1 MTNFSLT
8 CSLRRRL
15 TATHGDEG
23 VTMAE
28 LTVTT
33 LVMGVVTI
41 AITGMVVSSMRI
53 ESGVKERL
61 DQSNASTIAMQRMS
75 RNLRT
80 AVLQS
85 QLTTACIIAAC
96 TDSAFLLGGPTSVQF
111 YADVDNPKNSIGPS
125 RVTYTVANGVLTETV
140 QRPDS
145 SVPDA
150 NGYHYCTAGTSGCT
164 LRTEVLAT
172 GVQTSTAVFTY
183 YTAAAPST
191 GMTMSTG
198 NLLSA
203 AQLKTVD
210 SIDIYLNIV
219 QAGGTNVA
227 GATMVQ
233 RVALPNADSV
243 VRTDGS

>member
-1 MTNFSLT
+1 MK
-8 CSLRRRL
+8 LRTLRHRIA
-15 TATHGDEG
+15 ATSRGDEG
-23 VTMAE
+23 VTMSE

-61 DQSNASTIAMQRMS
+61 DQSNAATIAMQRMS

-80 AVLQS
+80 AVLQN
-85 QLTTACIIAAC
+85 QLASICNNTCF
-96 TDSAFLLGGPTSVQF
+96 DSAFLLGGATSVQF

-125 RVTYTVANGVLTETV
+125 RVTYTVANGILTETV
-140 QRPDS
+140 QKPDS
-145 SVPDA
+145 PVPDVT
-150 NGYHYCTAGTSGCT
+150 GYHYCTAGSNGCAI
-164 LRTEVLAT
+164 RSEVLAT
-172 GVQTSTAVFTY
+172 GVQTTTAVFTY
-183 YTAAAPST
+183 YTAAAPNV
-191 GMTMSTG
+191 GMTLGTG
-198 NLLSA
+198 GVLSA

-210 SIDIYLNIV
+210 SIDITLNIL
-219 QAGGTNVA
+219 QPGGSNVA